1 MKTCMNYLWM
11 NRETGELMTYEEA
24 YIEGT
29 ELYDLDDPTNSMG
42 FTDYYKRT
50 NMEVPEGWRE

>member
-29 ELYDLDDPTNSMG
+29 ELYDLDDPTNGMG
-42 FTDYYKRT
+42 FTD
-50 NMEVPEGWRE
+50 